1 MGIVLAPAVGPPGH
15 PEGGD
20 LRLPEPLLADAT
32 EELRVLGV
40 RARPAAFQVMNAQ
53 LVQPPCDFQLVVD
66 RERQALALRAVP
78 QCRVVQ
84 EHVPP
89 LACRHQGSHKAARP
103 LEFLER
109 PRRALSG
116 PTVRQPSASTPPLRK
131 SRMVMVV
138 IGRLPQRTLI
148 PGILTPGRDA
158 SIPSLPRRG
167 ARRPAPLHRPPP

>member
-1 MGIVLAPAVGPPGH
+1 MY
-15 PEGGD
+15 
-20 LRLPEPLLADAT
+20 
-32 EELRVLGV
+32 
-40 RARPAAFQVMNAQ
+40 AQ

-89 LACRHQGSHKAARP
+89 LACFDQGSHKAARP
-103 LEFLER
+103 LELLER

-131 SRMVMVV
+131 SRMVMLV

-148 PGILTPGRDA
+148 PRILTAGRDA
-158 SIPSLPRRG
+158 SIPRSLRSHVHG
-167 ARRPAPLHRPPP
+167 AAPLHQPPRWREARDPPP